1 MKISIFKVIKGV
13 SEVKIALVVIILLV
27 SLAFSNYNS
36 GFYNK
41 IFYLKNHELLSE
53 TLTNLIITTVTGDK
67 NYESAYLKNL
77 YKELQILHLLV
88 LSGSNLVIFS
98 QFFSFL
104 YKRDSLS
111 YFINQLLANIVYF
124 CYIGFLH
131 PVARALIFMQLF
143 TFLDSFGM
151 KSMTLYKI
159 LTLSVCSVL
168 FYIFSDFSVSFLL
181 SFIFSTIVVFYN
193 TISSKLIRSKNY
205 IFKVF
210 IFGVY
215 MTAATIPINLFF
227 FKNINILQ
235 NLVSNLFLT
244 PFYDFFVLIMY
255 VIYFLSFFPDF
266 VQPVVFYLSKSIALL
281 LLYIEFLFTLNGY
294 IMS

>member
-1 MKISIFKVIKGV
+1 
-13 SEVKIALVVIILLV
+13 
-27 SLAFSNYNS
+27 
-36 GFYNK
+36 
-41 IFYLKNHELLSE
+41 LSE
-53 TLTNLIITTVTGDK
+53 NLTNLIITTVTGDK